1 MVACF
6 FYSERLLQNTVDGL
20 RVPTL
25 VAGERLKH
33 TRLLSRPR
41 GQLRI
46 SCLSLQLR
54 LILLAQRLVEARR
67 AGPAHRLRACAAAAA

>member
-1 MVACF
+1 M
-6 FYSERLLQNTVDGL
+6 
-20 RVPTL
+20 PTL

-54 LILLAQRLVEARR
+54 LILLAQRLVEHAVQAPRT
-67 AGPAHRLRACAAAAA
+67 GSGQYFSPS